1 MIPTIVVGWQKGE
14 LLPEYDP
21 DIPPDFI
28 DKVTERVEQRN
39 AYRFGIA
46 FDARDTVKQLANK
59 GEEQIEAIGVWQH
72 QCVPAIVRY
81 GLINQMSV
89 RVPKGFTFSVND
101 FSLED
106 AVARSCVG
114 AYPYQLTEDK
124 DFLYFTPE
132 KTV

>member
-1 MIPTIVVGWQKGE
+1 MIPAIVVGMRKGE

-21 DIPPDFI
+21 DIPLDFI
-28 DKVTERVEQRN
+28 DKVTERANQTN

-46 FDARDTVKQLANK
+46 FDARDTIKQLANE
-59 GEEQIEAIGVWQH
+59 GTEQIEAFGTWQH
-72 QCVPAIVRY
+72 QCVSAIVGY
-81 GLINQMSV
+81 GLMNQMVV
-89 RVPKGFTFSVND
+89 RVPKGLTFSVNN

-124 DFLYFTPE
+124 NFLYFTPE
-132 KTV
+132 KTD

>member
-1 MIPTIVVGWQKGE
+1 VIPAIVVGMRKGE
-14 LLPEYDP
+14 LLPEYDQ

-28 DKVTERVEQRN
+28 DKVTKRADQTN

-46 FDARDTVKQLANK
+46 FDAKKTVEELANK
-59 GEEQIEAIGVWQH
+59 GEEQIETFGTWQH
-72 QCVPAIVRY
+72 QCVSAIVRY
-81 GLINQMSV
+81 GLMNDISV

-106 AVARSCVG
+106 AVARTCVG

-124 DFLYFTPE
+124 NFLYFIPK
-132 KTV
+132 KTD

>member
-1 MIPTIVVGWQKGE
+1 MGFMKRPKAPEPTAQEKAVVERQSRMLDEEMEESEKRLKAIARGKLGSKS
-14 LLPEYDP
+14 LLA
-21 DIPPDFI
+21 
-28 DKVTERVEQRN
+28 KAASASGQS
-39 AYRFGIA
+39 G
-46 FDARDTVKQLANK
+46 
-59 GEEQIEAIGVWQH
+59 
-72 QCVPAIVRY
+72 
-81 GLINQMSV
+81 
-89 RVPKGFTFSVND
+89 VPKGFTFSVND